1 MKLLLVVTIS
11 LFIALVVGTPNI
23 DDIKFDI
30 VGAKT
35 AVSSGGSAEKRAFN
49 GGPSEGGSGNDLKA
63 LEMKEMELN

>member
-35 AVSSGGSAEKRAFN
+35 AASSGGSAGKRAFN
-49 GGPSEGGSGNDLKA
+49 GGPPVGGSGNDLNA
-63 LEMKEMELN
+63 LKTKEMELD